1 MLSHSQKT
9 HWLGTILDPRV
20 LSTSCRPPLPRAENS
35 HSFHFSLVTCL
46 CHPTEIWM
54 GYWQHSW
61 QPEWNK
67 KPEACLRYMTIN
79 LLSQKP
85 GREFPEAGKWPE
97 CKKSPLWFGV
107 YGKSEGR
114 CPGISDPINVQ
125 SSTGSSREMTR
136 ACLPSAAFLSR
147 VRRFHL
153 TWDTS
158 DLNYFPWQ
166 GECVSCLVVV
176 IPLSSEE
183 VLGLHRT

>member
-1 MLSHSQKT
+1 MSYKSPAGLLFLEQKT
-9 HWLGTILDPRV
+9 LIHFIFPWSLAYATLRKYEWVIVNILGSP
-20 LSTSCRPPLPRAENS
+20 N
-35 HSFHFSLVTCL
+35 
-46 CHPTEIWM
+46 EI
-54 GYWQHSW
+54 
-61 QPEWNK
+61 K

-79 LLSQKP
+79 LLTQKP

-125 SSTGSSREMTR
+125 SSIGNSREMTR

-166 GECVSCLVVV
+166 GECISCFVDV